1 MTGRLAHTA
10 IIIDPKAEG
19 TLESREASEPVGP
32 RHSQTMMVPSVRPGR
47 LTTPPVA
54 ETGLI
59 SPVVLSGEGSDNHD
73 RQDASRTTA
82 ETQASPALQV
92 EDGGAPSV
100 LIIEDTFELAEI
112 IRVTLERMNLVTAHE
127 SHGMRA
133 FARFNEM
140 NPDIVLLDIGL
151 PDITGWKVLDSIKER
166 QRDSGGKMPVVIVIT
181 AYGDPANRLVGKLHG
196 VHSYLIKPFTPEEV
210 ERVVR
215 MVLANRVQ

>member
-19 TLESREASEPVGP
+19 TLESQEASEPFVP

-47 LTTPPVA
+47 LTTPPTA

-59 SPVVLSGEGSDNHD
+59 SAVVLSGEGADNHD

-82 ETQASPALQV
+82 ETQASPNLKVA
-92 EDGGAPSV
+92 DGDSPSV
-100 LIIEDTFELAEI
+100 LIIEDTFELADI

-181 AYGDPANRLVGKLHG
+181 AYGDPANRLVGKLQG
-196 VHSYLIKPFTPEEV
+196 VHSYLIKPFTPDEV

-215 MVLANRVQ
+215 MVLSNRAQ